1 MSFRPYPNVDRALAQ
16 VARRRPS
23 APVIEL
29 ECLRPMAESFD
40 RLRERV
46 QERALDGPMWQPGL
60 KVAAPL
66 VDEYRISTR

>member
-29 ECLRPMAESFD
+29 ECLRPAGEALA
-40 RLRERV
+40 RLRV
-46 QERALDGPMWQPGL
+46 NTQRAAEQGFGM
-60 KVAAPL
+60 KA
-66 VDEYRISTR
+66 DEYRISTR